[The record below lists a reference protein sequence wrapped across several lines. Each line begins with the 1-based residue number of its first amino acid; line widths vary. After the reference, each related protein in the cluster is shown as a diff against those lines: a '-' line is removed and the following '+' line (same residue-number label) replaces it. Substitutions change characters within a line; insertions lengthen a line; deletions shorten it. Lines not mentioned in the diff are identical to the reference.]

1 MRKLGSRRWT
11 RDYSCG
17 WKSVLFCSSSAHWDR
32 EWECEQE
39 RPPGFQPPV
48 GCRLPS
54 CSLPLSSTGPAN
66 GGDHGDMSRR
76 AILGSRAEHLPL
88 LQIYLQPSDSTYL
101 CSLLQWVLG
110 PRPRGSW
117 IALSFPPRGP
127 SGPTAFWYLRRE
139 WWKEMYDMTHPFT
152 PWSFCSGHTG
162 LLALSWTCCVLS
174 CLSAFA
180 YVVPFAWKALSH
192 SSSFGSLLP
201 NLQASVQ
208 MSEIF
213 SDCPIEIRPSF
224 VLCSY
229 LLLKL
234 FII

>member
-1 MRKLGSRRWT
+1 MRKLGSRRWN

-174 CLSAFA
+174 CLSTYAF
-180 YVVPFAWKALSH
+180 VVVIYCNAVLLILSEEYPWYA
-192 SSSFGSLLP
+192 FYNLNCSLKYDWIDIIPPL
-201 NLQASVQ
+201 LWWLLG
-208 MSEIF
+208 
-213 SDCPIEIRPSF
+213 
-224 VLCSY
+224 LCA
-229 LLLKL
+229 
-234 FII
+234 FPVWWA